1 MSRKR
6 TLAAT
11 RTTSDKRR
19 KVTNQGSTTYGTVP
33 RTRGIYAIGE
43 YKYFDTS
50 VNGSV
55 ARSSNWTNCMADPS
69 PMNTIF
75 VPKQGAAINE
85 RIGREVTL
93 HKIRIQGYFQL
104 SSEDALDTD
113 ASIYAQVI
121 RFLVV
126 QDTQTNSTQ
135 MDSSDLMDGSSVNA
149 TVMAFQNLNNF
160 GRFKVLKDKVF
171 TLQDPNILADANDPT
186 KKDCNGLV
194 RTFKFVIN
202 FKKGVKVR
210 FNATNDDT
218 IASII
223 DNSFHLVANCRTW
236 GAGDTNQPIVSLS
249 YRTRCVYT
257 DA

>member
-11 RTTSDKRR
+11 GTSTTKRR
-19 KVTNQGSTTYGTVP
+19 KVTNQGSTSYGTVP

-43 YKYFDTS
+43 YKYFDTH
-50 VNGSV
+50 VNGVV
-55 ARSSNWTNCMADPS
+55 ARSSTWTGCMADPS
-69 PMNTIF
+69 PMDTIF

-104 SSEDALDTD
+104 GSEDALDVN

-135 MDSSDLMDGSSVNA
+135 MSSNDLMDGSSVNA
-149 TVMAFQNLNNF
+149 SVMAFQNLNNF

-171 TLQDPNILADANDPT
+171 TLQDPNIIADNADPS
-186 KKDCNGLV
+186 KKDCNAVV

-210 FNATNDDT
+210 FNATNDET

-223 DNSFHLVANCRTW
+223 DNSFHLVANCRTF
-236 GAGDTNQPIVSLS
+236 GAGDSEQPTVSLS